1 MKLSCQL
8 GCIPRPT
15 CTGSKG
21 KSIAHVL
28 GQVHRTRCEVLTGL
42 EAKGVNFHQ
51 TVQLHS
57 VSATNFLWRPTDLAW
72 VTEQRATAPDTRKVV
87 SACTTTK
94 PTYLKN
100 VRDALLEETLTID
113 LRHIRTNIKAWHYL
127 GTFIVHVHSIVV
139 FIIQVVVQVIFT
151 SSGRCS
157 RKGPLGRGCLDVV
170 SRRLNS

>member
-1 MKLSCQL
+1 MCW
-8 GCIPRPT
+8 GR
-15 CTGSKG
+15 
-21 KSIAHVL
+21 SIAHVVKNWQGSKL
-28 GQVHRTRCEVLTGL
+28 VGSISTRPSSSI
-42 EAKGVNFHQ
+42 Q
-51 TVQLHS
+51 
-57 VSATNFLWRPTDLAW
+57 SAQPISCGGPTDLAW
-72 VTEQRATAPDTRKVV
+72 VTEQRATAPDTRKLV